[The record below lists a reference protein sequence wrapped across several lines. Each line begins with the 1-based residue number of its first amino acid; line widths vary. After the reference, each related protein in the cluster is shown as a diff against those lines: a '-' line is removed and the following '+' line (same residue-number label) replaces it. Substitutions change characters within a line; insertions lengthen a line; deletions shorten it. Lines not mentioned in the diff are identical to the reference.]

1 MTGDPLAG
9 GRKNFPARVFLTL
22 WFASVVLAWTYT
34 FGLINAVT
42 LALAIIFLALFGVA
56 TVASVLTFR
65 APAWLL
71 VGLIC
76 VGVVAGAIGIYYRIE
91 TPDGI
96 LTPALIPLGVGVV
109 LAELA
114 VLIDRHVK
122 KVARTRS
129 VNPRAL

>member
-1 MTGDPLAG
+1 MGVRIFPLGCFLHTGLLQLYWRGPD
-9 GRKNFPARVFLTL
+9 
-22 WFASVVLAWTYT
+22 T

-76 VGVVAGAIGIYYRIE
+76 VGVVTAAVGIYYRIE